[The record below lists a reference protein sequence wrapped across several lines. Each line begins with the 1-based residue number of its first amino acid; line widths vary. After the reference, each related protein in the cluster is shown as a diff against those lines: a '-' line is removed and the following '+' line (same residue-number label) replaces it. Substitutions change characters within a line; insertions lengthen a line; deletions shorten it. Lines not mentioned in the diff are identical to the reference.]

1 MRRNMVAGRAGGY
14 EDLAGDGKQMK
25 YIILVVDDDKT
36 NLTLAQKILTPQYRI
51 AATNSGKAALKYL
64 ENNRP
69 DLILLDINMPEMNGF
84 EVLEQILQKEETAS
98 IPVIFLTAD
107 NQADTEIKCFQMGAV
122 DFVGKPF
129 IPDVLISRVS
139 KTIELEQYRSN
150 LEKMVKEQAEMLMED
165 AKRFSSIQDSVIAG
179 MANLIESR
187 DGSTGKHVKNTQIYV
202 KMIADELYK
211 RKLFPNE
218 LTESFIEDIRKAAPL
233 HDVGK
238 IKVPDAVLMKAGK
251 LTEEEFETMK
261 LHTTYSGEIIKR
273 IIGDVKDEDYVKVV
287 EDIAMYHHERWDGSG
302 YPTGLQGE
310 SIPLSARIMAVA
322 DVFDALYEERVYKPP
337 VRPLERIMQIMMEG
351 RGTQFDPVIIDV
363 FMEMIP
369 VMRETLNLT

>member
-1 MRRNMVAGRAGGY
+1 
-14 EDLAGDGKQMK
+14 MK
-25 YIILVVDDDKT
+25 KIILVVDDDKT
-36 NLTLAQKILTPQYRI
+36 NLMLAQKILLPDYRI
-51 AATNSGKAALKYL
+51 AATNSGMAALKYL

-69 DLILLDINMPEMNGF
+69 DLILLDINMPEMDGF
-84 EVLEQILQKEETAS
+84 EVMSRIIQNEKTAS

-107 NQADTEIKCFQMGAV
+107 NQADTEIRCFQMGAM
-122 DFVGKPF
+122 DFVAKPF
-129 IPDVLISRVS
+129 IPDVLLSRVS

-150 LEKMVKEQAEMLMED
+150 LEKMVKEQADMLMED
-165 AKRFSSIQDSVIAG
+165 ARRLSNIQDSVIIG

-202 KMIADELYK
+202 KMIAEELYK
-211 RKLFPNE
+211 RRLFSDE
-218 LTESFIEDIRKAAPL
+218 LTEDFIEELRKAAPL

-238 IKVPDAVLMKAGK
+238 IKVSDSVLMKPGK
-251 LTEEEFETMK
+251 LTDEEFETMK
-261 LHTTYSGEIIKR
+261 THTTQSKKIIR
-273 IIGDVKDEDYVKVV
+273 MIIGDVEDSDYVKIV

-302 YPTGLQGE
+302 YPMGLAGE
-310 SIPLSARIMAVA
+310 DIPLAARIMAVA

-337 VRPLERIMQIMMEG
+337 IRPIERILQIMMEG

-369 VMRETLNLT
+369 EMKETLNLT